1 MTGGDEANGW
11 DILETSSS
19 GCNCLI
25 YMLLQQAAHVEFVQ
39 AMDADTMIKTCKDVR
54 SSIIDKGPSPRS
66 PNGHVTLNSE
76 EYLEDHRHA
85 KVIWKWFSKNLRRGS
100 LAETNV
106 KVTLIT
112 HSRTS

>member
-25 YMLLQQAAHVEFVQ
+25 YMLLQQAAHVGFVE
-39 AMDADTMIKTCKDVR
+39 AMDDDAMIQTCKEVR
-54 SSIIDKGPSPRS
+54 SFIMEKGPLPRT
-66 PNGHVTLNSE
+66 PNGHDCLNRE

-85 KVIWKWFSKNLRRGS
+85 KVIWEWFSKNLSRGS